1 MSQPKGR
8 GRKKALITGFG
19 SVMLFVLAFT
29 VLFFFNFRTIEVQG
43 PSMEPTLKTGRR
55 LLVSSAYWLI
65 GPVKKGDIVVA
76 RVTEKDD
83 DIVIKRVLGV
93 AGDTIDSNNVPDS
106 HGLAQGDYVV
116 PEGTYYI
123 VGDNRLQSEDSRA
136 FGPVKSQEIIGKVV
150 IW

>member
-1 MSQPKGR
+1 MSQTKGR

-65 GPVKKGDIVVA
+65 GPIKKGDIVV
-76 RVTEKDD
+76 VHLKDKD
-83 DIVIKRVLGV
+83 DIVIKRVLGLG
-93 AGDTIDSNNVPDS
+93 GDKIDPNNWPDQHS
-106 HGLAQGDYVV
+106 LTEGDYTV
-116 PEGTYYI
+116 PQGQVFI
-123 VGDNRLQSEDSRA
+123 VGDNRLQSEDSRT
-136 FGPVKSQEIIGKVV
+136 FGPVTRGEVIGKVV